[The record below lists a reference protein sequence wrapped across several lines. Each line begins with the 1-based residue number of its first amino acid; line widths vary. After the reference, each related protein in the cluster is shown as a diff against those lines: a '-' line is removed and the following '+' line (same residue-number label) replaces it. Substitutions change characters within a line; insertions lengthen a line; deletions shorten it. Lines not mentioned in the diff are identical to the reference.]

1 MRVSKSATT
10 LRELI
15 NIAITNEVITRDE
28 YDNIIHIASE
38 DEYDNIIHIASEDGH
53 IDKQE
58 EVLLREFHQMIH
70 DKDIR
75 FKKE

>member
-1 MRVSKSATT
+1 MRVSKSETT

-15 NIAITNEVITRDE
+15 NIAITNEVITR
-28 YDNIIHIASE
+28 